1 MALGSNLGHSLQTLR
16 QAVTGLGRLP
26 GTEVVACSRFYR
38 TSPWGVHDQPDF
50 INAVVRLRTALSPHE
65 LLDALMAM
73 EAAAGRDRDG
83 RRWGP
88 RTLDLDL
95 LHMDG
100 VTLDDPRLTLPHPRI
115 HERAFVLAPLADV
128 APQLDVPGQGMV
140 AQLLQRV
147 DCTGCTVLA

>member
-1 MALGSNLGHSLQTLR
+1 
-16 QAVTGLGRLP
+16 
-26 GTEVVACSRFYR
+26 
-38 TSPWGVHDQPDF
+38 
-50 INAVVRLRTALSPHE
+50 
-65 LLDALMAM
+65 LLDALMAI

-128 APQLDVPGQGMV
+128 APQLDVPGQGTV